1 MNWKKEVA
9 HLLET
14 TDLSQRAIAKHLGI
28 PKSTVNDF
36 IRATFGL
43 SDEIQRGLPCKNS
56 GPKVLIFDIETAP
69 VLGYVWSLWK
79 QNVGLNQ
86 IKEDWFVLSYAAKW
100 YGESSVY
107 YEDQRFADNIED
119 DREILEGI
127 WELLDEADIVIT
139 HNGKR
144 FDSKKLN
151 ARFILNGMKPP
162 RSYRHIDTLEISK
175 KHFAFTSNRLAY
187 LTAKLCT
194 DTQKSAHANF
204 SGFDLWAECLKGN
217 PEAWQEMEEYNI
229 DDVKSLEELYNIL
242 SPWANS
248 LPNFDVYHSGLTNED
263 LTGSM
268 TLVPDGYVYTNL
280 GKYQRYVCKK
290 TGREL
295 RGRVNL
301 LSKDKRS
308 TLKSNVV
315 G

>member
-1 MNWKKEVA
+1 MNWRQKAYK
-9 HLLET
+9 LLAE
-14 TDLSQRAIAKHLGI
+14 TDLSQRAIARHLGV
-28 PKSTVNDF
+28 PKSTLNDWV
-36 IRATFGL
+36 RLQG
-43 SDEIQRGLPCKNS
+43 SKLPEVKSS
-56 GPKVLIFDIETAP
+56 GPKVLVFDIETAP

-86 IKEDWFVLSYAAKW
+86 IKEDWYVLSYAAKW
-100 YGESSVY
+100 YGEEHVY
-107 YEDQRFADNIED
+107 YEDQRNAENIED
-119 DREILEGI
+119 DRDILQGI
-127 WELLDEADIVIT
+127 WNLLDEADIVIT

-162 RSYRHIDTLEISK
+162 RSYRHIDTLEIVK

-187 LTAKLCT
+187 LTDKLCT
-194 DTQKSAHANF
+194 DTVKSSHGKF
-204 SGFDLWAECLKGN
+204 SGFTLWSGCLEGDL
-217 PEAWQEMEEYNI
+217 EAWKTMEEYNI

-242 SPWANS
+242 APWSNS
-248 LPNFDVYHSGLTNED
+248 LPNFDTYHKDLTNAD
-263 LTGSM
+263 LSGTMDLIPS
-268 TLVPDGYVYTNL
+268 GYVYTNL

-308 TLKSNVV
+308 SLKSNVIS
-315 G
+315 